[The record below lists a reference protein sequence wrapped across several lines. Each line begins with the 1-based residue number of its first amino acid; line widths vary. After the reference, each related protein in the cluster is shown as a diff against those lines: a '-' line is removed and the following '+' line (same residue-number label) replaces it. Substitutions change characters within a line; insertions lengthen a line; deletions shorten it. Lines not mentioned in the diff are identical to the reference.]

1 MANSQAFCNQAKLD
15 LLLGKHAFG
24 TSVVRGT
31 TDADSF
37 KCALY
42 EATATIDKT
51 TTAYA
56 APGEVTGTNYPP
68 GGVALGSGFTA
79 PQVTADVAHT
89 TPAVNIVFTNVTL
102 STSFDAALIYNDTQ
116 ADAAFSVHTFAGQT
130 VTAGDFTLTMPVND
144 NATGL
149 IRIA

>member
-1 MANSQAFCNQAKLD
+1 MPNSQAFCNQAKLD

-24 TSVVRGT
+24 TSVTRGT
-31 TDADSF
+31 TDADAF

-42 EATATIDKT
+42 EATATIDKD
-51 TTAYA
+51 TTAYTA
-56 APGEVTGTNYPP
+56 TGEVTDASYTA
-68 GGVALGSGFTA
+68 GGVAVVFGTA
-79 PQVTADVAHT
+79 PQVTADVAHV
-89 TPAVNIVFTNVTL
+89 TPSANIVFTNVTL
-102 STSFDAALIYNDTQ
+102 SVSFDAALIYNDTQ
-116 ADAAFSVHTFAGQT
+116 AGDPAFSVHTFAAQT